1 MLFFIKRQDEDIVN
15 KTLLQIKISSTC
27 NTYVLLESIS
37 ACIRCINI
45 WVQVLSEN
53 LCDFS
58 TRIFTWVQI
67 LQENLY
73 YNTWVQVLQGMNG
86 IGKKPLWSDIFCYY
100 NSNSV
105 NSPNPY
111 DRLAVVCFAPF
122 FAASSPI
129 KCLYLSL

>member
-1 MLFFIKRQDEDIVN
+1 MN

-58 TRIFTWVQI
+58 KRIFTWVQI

-73 YNTWVQVLQGMNG
+73 YNTWVQVLRGMNG
-86 IGKKPLWSDIFCYY
+86 IGKKTITVLVLTSFVIIIAT
-100 NSNSV
+100 
-105 NSPNPY
+105 
-111 DRLAVVCFAPF
+111 L
-122 FAASSPI
+122 I
-129 KCLYLSL
+129 THQIHMTG

>member
-1 MLFFIKRQDEDIVN
+1 MHKYLG
-15 KTLLQIKISSTC
+15 TSSFGE
-27 NTYVLLESIS
+27 LMRFLK
-37 ACIRCINI
+37 
-45 WVQVLSEN
+45 LK
-53 LCDFS
+53 
-58 TRIFTWVQI
+58 RIFTWVQI

-100 NSNSV
+100 NSNSD